1 MNLQSI
7 IEKTLTD
14 SLPAM
19 IQARV
24 KASLT
29 AVNPAIDEAIAKA
42 LANVLGGNPQRVV
55 AAPVAKPSSEV
66 KVKVKARATPKAKP
80 AKKPAK
86 APKAKAKPVAP
97 DVDHKELTR
106 SSRCVKADR
115 RWMVLPSGAVYDIAT
130 RKPGKRKGKAVR
142 ATLVCGQRA
151 EADMAELERFG
162 FRTRSIR
169 GTNPCAAP
177 CGRPC
182 AFAPNTDLITASMF
196 KY

>member
-1 MNLQSI
+1 MNNLQSM

-42 LANVLGGNPQRVV
+42 LANVLGETPQRVV
-55 AAPVAKPSSEV
+55 AAPVKTTSEI
-66 KVKVKARATPKAKP
+66 KVKAPKAKAKP
-80 AKKPAK
+80 AKAK
-86 APKAKAKPVAP
+86 AKAKAKPVAP

-115 RWMVLPSGAVYDIAT
+115 QWMVLPSGAVYDIAT